1 MKKTLLVLIIFSYSF
16 TSKLSAQKGID
27 STLLK
32 KLEHM
37 SIIDQLAASKSKSS
51 STLSTSEWADSV
63 YQAHQKFLENTL
75 NKFGYPGY
83 NLVGKRGSQLYW
95 VMVQH
100 SDFNPNF
107 QLQVLDSMYKEV
119 QNNNADPI
127 NYAYLLDRVKMNMGE
142 KLVYG
147 TQVTYHWFS
156 GKARYRP
163 TIDPENLNQ
172 RRAEI
177 GLEPIDIYLD
187 EMTEVNNKMGNSI
200 LGGITNVALLLII
213 SLIIIIGVIAILIFK
228 RK

>member
-1 MKKTLLVLIIFSYSF
+1 
-16 TSKLSAQKGID
+16 
-27 STLLK
+27 
-32 KLEHM
+32 
-37 SIIDQLAASKSKSS
+37 
-51 STLSTSEWADSV
+51 
-63 YQAHQKFLENTL
+63 
-75 NKFGYPGY
+75 
-83 NLVGKRGSQLYW
+83 
-95 VMVQH
+95 MVQH

-177 GLEPIDIYLD
+177 GLEPIEIYLD

-200 LGGITNVALLLII
+200 VGGITNVALFLII
-213 SLIIIIGVIAILIFK
+213 TLIVITGVIALLIFK
-228 RK
+228 RKKTIDNIS